1 MQVSNFCTLQKSLL
15 SQNMQTLEQT
25 ARDMRKRL
33 EETVRKFDEVKF
45 QAQLIVATVT
55 EQASVPDCAQSCI

>member
-1 MQVSNFCTLQKSLL
+1 
-15 SQNMQTLEQT
+15 MQTLEQT

-33 EETVRKFDEVKF
+33 EETVRKFDQVKF

-55 EQASVPDCAQSCI
+55 EQASVPDCAQTCAWRIYLS